1 MCGFFATF
9 LAVAQMSTPAPPL
22 PLQKYDPKVPMLWIP
37 DSVHVW
43 KLAQLLHISH
53 DGSDEL
59 RIRDLV
65 TNETSTISSHLTHPL
80 DPTHLSDLNDL
91 CGMNNLHEA
100 PLLSILRQ
108 RFDQDKIYT
117 NTGNVLISINPYKS
131 IPHLYEHPLQYLSAA
146 QASNAGDTPA
156 RVTLPPHVYHVAN
169 AAFNCVVEG
178 KSNQSVI
185 VSGESGAGKTEASKY
200 VMQFLITANEKMASS
215 SIGEDI
221 KQVLL
226 DSNAIFESFGN
237 SKTVRNDNSSRF
249 GKYIKLQ
256 YNSDDCL
263 ISAFTETFLLEK
275 SRLSFVGLGER
286 NYHIFYQMIRGIGAS
301 SDFADKAA
309 LYLERVEDFSILTGG
324 ECTVLNSEFE
334 DITEFNHLHGALATM
349 GTTPSEMHHIWEI
362 LSIILHL
369 GNMQC
374 SDKPQ
379 DEMSS
384 AESEHHHNVQLHSP
398 IMPFDALS
406 QLLGVDP
413 NLFADRLIH
422 HHVRITRG
430 RRMSAVVKSLSV
442 NDVKNNI
449 LGLNKWLY
457 SSLFNWLVK
466 KINHAHLSVA
476 SRPHHAKVPSGRRH
490 SRAAEM
496 EMQTLANHTATKFIG
511 ILDIF
516 GFEILGKNSFEQL
529 WYVPSSSSSSSSLSF
544 SLIQPQHQLCQ

>member
-1 MCGFFATF
+1 MCAPSHNFVVACCEISPQMAT
-9 LAVAQMSTPAPPL
+9 PHL
-22 PLQKYDPKVPMLWIP
+22 PIQKYDPKIPMIWIP
-37 DSVHVW
+37 DPVHVW

-53 DGSDEL
+53 DASEEL
-59 RIRDLV
+59 RIRDLT
-65 TNETSTISSHLTHPL
+65 TNETSTISAHLTHPL
-80 DPTHLSDLNDL
+80 DPTHLTDLNDL

-117 NTGNVLISINPYKS
+117 NTGNVLISINPYKT
-131 IPHLYEHPLQYLSAA
+131 IPHLYDHPLQYLSSPRVASAA
-146 QASNAGDTPA
+146 ASSADPSAPVLATVP
-156 RVTLPPHVYHVAN
+156 LPPHVYHVAN

-200 VMQFLITANEKMASS
+200 VMQFLISANEKMASS

-226 DSNAIFESFGN
+226 DANAIFESFGN

-256 YNSDDCL
+256 YNSDNCL

-301 SDFADKAA
+301 SDFADKPA
-309 LYLERVEDFSILTGG
+309 LYLERVEDFTILTGG
-324 ECTVLNSEFE
+324 ECTLLTSEFE

-362 LSIILHL
+362 LAIILHL

-374 SDKPQ
+374 SDK
-379 DEMSS
+379 SS
-384 AESEHHHNVQLHSP
+384 LSQEETGAVSGAAGTGAESEYHHNVQIHSP

-406 QLLGVDP
+406 RLLGVDP
-413 NLFADRLIH
+413 DLFADRLVH

-466 KINHAHLSVA
+466 KVNHAHLSVA
-476 SRPHHAKVPSGRRH
+476 SRPHHTKLPSGRRH
-490 SRAAEM
+490 SRAAEH
-496 EMQTLANHTATKFIG
+496 EMQTLANNTAIKFIG

-529 WYVPSSSSSSSSLSF
+529 W
-544 SLIQPQHQLCQ
+544 